1 MPDKSDYKIQIYWK
15 GDPGV
20 ENFVIRFNHEAD
32 MNTWRDQVQSLKKT
46 FSESARNS
54 GQTGTSDTE
63 LLSMKNQSTLKNPY
77 IDDEAEEEDS
87 QASTL
92 VPGPPNLTA
101 SRNASNA
108 SLRSAATHV
117 NGSNRA
123 PPRFPLP
130 DPAATYAPSLSLQT
144 TFPPGAN
151 SPGESAGNSYF
162 SPGGDSPQSTR
173 SSSQASMYGFSRQ
186 TTPRLSNED
195 SKHRTAPAMGRAPS
209 RDGTR
214 PINGYTLEGRTVLRP
229 SLPVMAGP
237 QTAQQQL
244 SMSQSRLRSVSTPD
258 IHNNGGRPRYAN
270 GQLQPPV
277 DVPVPP
283 IPPHMAQHR
292 GQINRSQ
299 TSSPTNATLPIR
311 SNTQSPML
319 QRDKAQR
326 QYQDQ
331 NGYDQQM
338 LQRLQAIPDNEPRG
352 YVEGSYAD
360 ASLQLMN
367 ATSNSVPVA
376 PTPPTNN
383 GSGITYP
390 SQLKVKIYFDP
401 APSHVT
407 IVVPI
412 IIKCRSL
419 IDRID
424 SKMQKVSAASIA
436 QGTARLRYKD
446 SDNEMVAI
454 KVDEDVANAIDD
466 WSEAHSEQLRIAVVP
481 DFGLYWHEVR

>member
-20 ENFVIRFNHEAD
+20 ENFVIRFSHESD

-46 FSESARNS
+46 LNESARNS

-63 LLSMKNQSTLKNPY
+63 LLSMKDQSTLKNPY

-87 QASTL
+87 QASTM
-92 VPGPPNLTA
+92 VPGSLNLTA
-101 SRNASNA
+101 SRNASNT

-117 NGSNRA
+117 SGLNRP

-130 DPAATYAPSLSLQT
+130 DPSGTYAPPLSLQT
-144 TFPPGAN
+144 NFPPGAN
-151 SPGESAGNSYF
+151 SPGEAAGSSYF

-173 SSSQASMYGFSRQ
+173 SSSQASMYGFPRQ

-214 PINGYTLEGRTVLRP
+214 PINGYTLDGRTFLRP
-229 SLPVMAGP
+229 SLPVMAG
-237 QTAQQQL
+237 QTAQQQIPIT
-244 SMSQSRLRSVSTPD
+244 QSRLRSVSTPD

-299 TSSPTNATLPIR
+299 TSSPTNATLPTR
-311 SNTQSPML
+311 GNTQSPML
-319 QRDKAQR
+319 QRDKMQR

-338 LQRLQAIPDNEPRG
+338 QQRLQAIPDNEPRR

-360 ASLQLMN
+360 ASLQSVN
-367 ATSNSVPVA
+367 ATSNSTPMA
-376 PTPPTNN
+376 PTPAGSNN
-383 GSGITYP
+383 PGIPYP
-390 SQLKVKIYFDP
+390 SQLKVKIYF
-401 APSHVT
+401 APGPGHVT

-424 SKMQKVSAASIA
+424 SKMQKISTASIA
-436 QGTARLRYKD
+436 QGTARLSYKD
-446 SDNEMVAI
+446 VEGDHVSI
-454 KVDEDVANAIDD
+454 KVDEDVAVAIED
-466 WSEAHSEQLRIAVVP
+466 WRDAHAEQLKSAVVP
-481 DFGLYWHEVR
+481 DFGLYWHEVG

>member
-20 ENFVIRFNHEAD
+20 ENFVIRFSSESD
-32 MNTWRDQVQSLKKT
+32 MYTWRDQVQSLKKSLT
-46 FSESARNS
+46 ESTRSS

-63 LLSMKNQSTLKNPY
+63 LTSMKDQLALKNPY
-77 IDDEAEEEDS
+77 IEDDLEDEDS
-87 QASTL
+87 QASTV
-92 VPGPPNLTA
+92 VPGPSTLSA
-101 SRNASNA
+101 SRNASST

-117 NGSNRA
+117 NGSNRVA

-130 DPAATYAPSLSLQT
+130 EPAGTYAPPLSLQT
-144 TFPPGAN
+144 TFPPGTT
-151 SPGESAGNSYF
+151 SPGEPTGNSYF
-162 SPGGDSPQSTR
+162 SPGGDSPLSTR
-173 SSSQASMYGFSRQ
+173 SSSQASMWGFSRQ

-195 SKHRTAPAMGRAPS
+195 SKHKTAPAIGRAPS

-214 PINGYTLEGRTVLRP
+214 PINGYTLDGRTVLRP

-237 QTAQQQL
+237 QNAQQQL
-244 SMSQSRLRSVSTPD
+244 SMAQSRLRSVSTPD

-283 IPPHMAQHR
+283 IPSHMAHHR
-292 GQINRSQ
+292 APVNRSQ
-299 TSSPTNATLPIR
+299 TSSPTNNVLSTR

-319 QRDKAQR
+319 PREKTQR
-326 QYQDQ
+326 QHQDQ
-331 NGYDQQM
+331 NSYDQQM
-338 LQRLQAIPDNEPRG
+338 QQRLQAIPDNEPRH

-360 ASLQLMN
+360 ASLKLVN
-367 ATSNSVPVA
+367 ATTNVASVA
-376 PTPPTNN
+376 PTPAASIP
-383 GSGITYP
+383 SYP
-390 SQLKVKIYFDP
+390 SQLKVKIYFAP
-401 APSHVT
+401 EPSHVT

-424 SKMQKVSAASIA
+424 SKMQKVSGASIA
-436 QGTARLRYKD
+436 QGTARLSYKD
-446 SDNEMVAI
+446 SDGDYVAI
-454 KVDEDVANAIDD
+454 KVDEDVAMAIED
-466 WSEAHSEQLRIAVVP
+466 WGEAHAEQLRGAVVP
-481 DFGLYWHEVR
+481 DFGLYWHEVK